1 MINRSAI
8 MALSCV
14 PLAFGVALI
23 VISIVSGHSAFMRL
37 AIPMG
42 LGFLAVGFFSFSS
55 AGKIASKINRSG
67 LQRDE
72 KHTKLNPPIWQRP
85 LMGHKGSFSA
95 SAMLAKLDPRYW
107 SG

>member
-8 MALSCV
+8 WALSSV

-23 VISIVSGHSAFMRL
+23 VISIASDHSAFMRL

-42 LGFLAVGFFSFSS
+42 VGFLAVSFFSFSS

-67 LQRDE
+67 RQREE
-72 KHTKLNPPIWQRP
+72 KDTKLKSPIWQSP
-85 LMGHKGSFSA
+85 LMVHKGSFSA
-95 SAMLAKLDPRYW
+95 AAMLAKLAPRYW